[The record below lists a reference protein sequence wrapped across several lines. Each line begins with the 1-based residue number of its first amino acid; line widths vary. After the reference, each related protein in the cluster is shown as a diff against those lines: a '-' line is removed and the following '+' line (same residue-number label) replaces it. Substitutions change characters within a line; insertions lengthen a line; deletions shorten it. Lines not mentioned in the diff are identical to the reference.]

1 MSQSPR
7 FYDSAKFGNVVTFQA
22 PLGTNP
28 PWVSRGVC
36 VATNQ
41 EERIP
46 SDVKPLL
53 EVDLSQASTGDA
65 SGSWVLT
72 IDQETEFA
80 NVVGPGSSGEF
91 VCPLVVTISLG
102 TGGSQQTLQTD
113 ARNQSFQVPG
123 ANVRV
128 SVGWDDF
135 LPPWYSPSSGT
146 QWIFPTKT
154 TVRASI
160 QRGFSSGTARRT
172 QLLPKW
178 SASRLD
184 PYFARIPNFATCFR
198 VWGERTDPFFG
209 AVNGGKV
216 AIFGDISQNGAFFGG
231 KQITYKGQN
240 LENPAGVPCPAHGQ
254 DFVITPGL
262 NVSPFNSGLYSIEW
276 DVRL

>member
-1 MSQSPR
+1 VNHSR

-22 PLGTNP
+22 PLGDNP

-36 VATNQ
+36 VGTNQ
-41 EERIP
+41 AERIP

-53 EVDLSQASTGDA
+53 EVDLSHASAGDA

-72 IDQETEFA
+72 IDQETEFEGIL
-80 NVVGPGSSGEF
+80 GPGSFGEF
-91 VCPLVVTISLG
+91 VCPLVVTISIG

-113 ARNQSFQVPG
+113 ARNQSFQVAG
-123 ANVRV
+123 ANLRV

-135 LPPWYSPSSGT
+135 LPPMYSLPGLGT

-160 QRGFSSGTARRT
+160 QRGFSSGIARRT

-254 DFVITPGL
+254 DFLITPGL
-262 NVSPFNSGLYSIEW
+262 LSFFDSQLYSIEW